1 MEKENWNTP
10 NNAPNTNGDTFRNML
25 FTDRPPVVN
34 KNLQFLLIYDG
45 K

>member
-1 MEKENWNTP
+1 MENWNNP
-10 NNAPNTNGDTFRNML
+10 NINADIFRNML

-45 K
+45 KKLHAD